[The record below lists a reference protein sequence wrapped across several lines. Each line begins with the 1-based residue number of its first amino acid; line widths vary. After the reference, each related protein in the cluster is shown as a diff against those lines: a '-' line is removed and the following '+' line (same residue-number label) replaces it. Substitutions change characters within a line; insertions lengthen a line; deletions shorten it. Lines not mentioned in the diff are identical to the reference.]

1 MAAHIG
7 LDAKKLSA
15 RETYRLLT
23 SCLVP
28 RPIAWVSS
36 VDAMG
41 QGHLAPFSFYTM
53 VSTEP
58 PLIALSISQHQGQD
72 KDTAA
77 NILETGDFVVNFVTL
92 EQLAPMHA
100 SSARYPADVDE
111 AALLGVDMVASTRV
125 RPRGVAR
132 SPIRLECK
140 LAQAL
145 TFGIQSARLLVG
157 EVIHFSIAEHCM
169 SDGRIDGSLL
179 DPACRLGG
187 PWYAGLGP
195 RISAGPAQ
203 SLSTSE

>member
-1 MAAHIG
+1 MTAHIG
-7 LDAKKLSA
+7 LDARELSA
-15 RETYRLLT
+15 RDTYRLLT

-36 VDAMG
+36 VNALG
-41 QGHLAPFSFYTM
+41 QGNLAPFSFYTM

-58 PLIALSISQHQGQD
+58 PLIALSISQHQGQE

-77 NILETGDFVVNFVTL
+77 NILETEEFVVNFVTL

-100 SSARYPADVDE
+100 SSGRYPPDVDE
-111 AALLGVDMVASTRV
+111 AQLLGVDMVASARV

-132 SPIRLECK
+132 SPVRLECI

-145 TFGIQSARLLVG
+145 TFGVRRAHLLVG
-157 EVIHFSIAEHCM
+157 EVVQFSVAESCM
-169 SDGRIDGSLL
+169 SDGRIDAALL

-195 RISAGPAQ
+195 RIFAGSAQ
-203 SLSTSE
+203 SLSSSE